1 MCFEELLNTLR
12 EFRDSRNWQKYHTPK
27 NLASSIVIEASELL
41 ELFQWAR
48 SRENEERVIRERREE
63 VEDEVADILI
73 YLLFFCDAAEIDIV
87 KAFRKKMAKNEAKY
101 PKDVK
106 IDF

>member
-1 MCFEELLNTLR
+1 MCLDELFATLR

-41 ELFQWAR
+41 ELFQWTR
-48 SRENEERVIRERREE
+48 SREDEERVIRERRKDVEE
-63 VEDEVADILI
+63 EIADVLI
-73 YLLFFCDAAEIDIV
+73 YLLFFCDAAGIDPV
-87 KAFRKKMAKNEAKY
+87 EAFKMKMEKNEEKY
-101 PKDVK
+101 PKNVK